1 MRLKNAGRVLQL
13 DFTSG
18 CILARVLQVL
28 KPEGSQPALWSCSCS
43 TPPAEINLY
52 VFPLRPS
59 FGGPAAHCQLPVL
72 KDRCLI
78 SLLPLLQQTK
88 QAEK

>member
-28 KPEGSQPALWSCSCS
+28 KPDL
-43 TPPAEINLY
+43 INLY
-52 VFPLRPS
+52 AFPLCPS